1 VTKARKVPRI
11 LVLGGGNIGLYTA
24 LTLRRRLGRREAAIV
39 LVDPRSYMTYQPFL
53 PEAAAGNLE
62 PRHVVVP
69 LRRTLRGCTIIS
81 GRVTGLDHRAHRAQI
96 TPLEGEAYDVSYD
109 HVVVGLGAVARTLP
123 IPGLAERGMGFKQIE
138 EAIALRNTVIGKME
152 AASSTWD
159 PELRR
164 RLLTFTF
171 VGGGFAGIEA
181 LGEVEDMAR
190 VACQDF
196 DSIRPADLRFVLI
209 EAMGRILPELGEELG
224 GYALEQLRGRGIDLK
239 LNTRLESCVDGFIET
254 SDGDR
259 FESDTLVWTAGVKAS
274 PALGHTNLPLD
285 DRGRVRTNAA
295 LQVVDGDG
303 RVVDGAWAAGDCA
316 AVPDL
321 TRGPGET
328 TAPTAQHAVRQGK
341 HLGQNLARHI
351 TGEPLEDY
359 RHENLG
365 TVASL
370 GLYKGV
376 AQTFGIKLRGPVA
389 WFMHRTY
396 HMWAMPT
403 LNRKVRIILDWTT
416 ALLFRRELVAL
427 GAFSSPRAEFTAAAS
442 GHPPLDTSNR

>member
-1 VTKARKVPRI
+1 MNTVRKVPRI
-11 LVLGGGNIGLYTA
+11 LVLGGGYVGLYAA
-24 LTLRRRLGRREAAIV
+24 LSLRKRLGRREAAIV
-39 LVDPRSYMTYQPFL
+39 VVDPRSYMTYQPFL

-69 LRRTLRGCTIIS
+69 LRRTLRGCTILS
-81 GRVTGLDHRAHRAQI
+81 GRATRLDHANRVVEV
-96 TPLEGEAYDVSYD
+96 TPLEGEPYTVSYD
-109 HVVVGLGAVARTLP
+109 HVITSLGAVARTLP
-123 IPGLAERGMGFKQIE
+123 IPGLAEQGMGFKQIE
-138 EAIALRNTVIGKME
+138 EAIALRNAVLGKME

-159 PELRR
+159 PALRR

-190 VACQDF
+190 TACQDF
-196 DSIRPADLRFVLI
+196 DSIRREDLRFVLI

-224 GYALEQLRGRGIDLK
+224 GYALEQLRARGIDLK
-239 LNTRLESCVDGFIET
+239 LSTRLESCVDGHIET

-274 PALGHTNLPLD
+274 PALAASDLPLD
-285 DRGRVRTNAA
+285 ERGRVRTNAA
-295 LQVVDGDG
+295 LQVVDAEG
-303 RVVDGAWAAGDCA
+303 RVVEGAWAAGDCA

-321 TRGPGET
+321 AGPPGAT
-328 TAPTAQHAVRQGK
+328 CAPTAQHAVRQGR
-341 HLGQNLARHI
+341 HLGDNLARALV
-351 TGEPLEDY
+351 GEDLVDY
-359 RHENLG
+359 RHANLG

-376 AQTFGIKLRGPVA
+376 AQTFGIKLRGPLA

-403 LNRKVRIILDWTT
+403 LNRKVRIVLDWTT
-416 ALLFRRELVAL
+416 ALLFRREMVAL
-427 GAFSSPRAEFTAAAS
+427 GAFSSPRAEFTAAA
-442 GHPPLDTSNR
+442 GGGASNQR